1 MALLSCWGEV
11 TSENEKDVI
20 AANRIIHPKLE
31 ELLSILTNIL
41 SSAKIEYWIDQGTLL
56 GAYRHGKFIARD
68 SDVDIAIKDENQFKV
83 LSKLFDSKLPSVY
96 EWERKGS
103 HCRGY
108 KVWLKSGGTF
118 NGTFDGK
125 EIQWPLVV
133 CDVMFYQYDDDEN
146 AFVQQYEGFGVDT
159 FFIPEEVIFPLK
171 QIAFE
176 GGIYP
181 CPARVREYLEI
192 QYGYIGEGA
201 NWNPEL
207 KRWVQGDAISPALP
221 AA

>member
-11 TSENEKDVI
+11 TTENEKDVI

-68 SDVDIAIKDENQFKV
+68 SDVDIAISDEKHFKS
-83 LSKLFDSKLPSVY
+83 LSKLLESKLPSVY
-96 EWERKGS
+96 GCERKGS

-108 KVWLKSGGTF
+108 RVWLKTGGNF
-118 NGTFDGK
+118 KGTFDGN
-125 EIQWPLVV
+125 EIQWPSVA
-133 CDVMFYQYDDDEN
+133 CDVMFYQYDDESN
-146 AFVQQYEGFGVDT
+146 IYVQQYQGFGVDT
-159 FFIPEEVIFPLK
+159 FLIPEEVIFPLH

-181 CPARVREYLEI
+181 CPARVQEYLEI

-201 NWNPEL
+201 HWNPEIN
-207 KRWVQGDAISPALP
+207 RWVQG
-221 AA
+221 

>member
-11 TSENEKDVI
+11 TTANEKDVV
-20 AANRIIHPKLE
+20 AANRMIHPKLK
-31 ELLSILTNIL
+31 ELLSTLTDILD
-41 SSAKIEYWIDQGTLL
+41 SAEIEYWIDQGTLL

-68 SDVDIAIKDENQFKV
+68 SDVDIAIKDENQFKA

-108 KVWLKSGGTF
+108 RVWLKTGGTF

-133 CDVMFYQYDDDEN
+133 CDVMFYQHDDEKN
-146 AFVQQYEGFGVDT
+146 TFVQQYQGFGVDT
-159 FFIPEEVIFPLK
+159 FFIPEEVIFPLNR
-171 QIAFE
+171 IAFE
-176 GGIYP
+176 GDIYP
-181 CPARVREYLEI
+181 CPARVQEYLEI
-192 QYGYIGEGA
+192 QYGYIGQGA
-201 NWNPEL
+201 IWSPEL
-207 KRWVQGDAISPALP
+207 NRWVQG
-221 AA
+221 

>member
-11 TSENEKDVI
+11 TTENEKDVI

-68 SDVDIAIKDENQFKV
+68 SDIDIAIKDEKQFKA

-108 KVWLKSGGTF
+108 RVWLKSGGNF

-133 CDVMFYQYDDDEN
+133 CDVMFYQYNEEDKTY
-146 AFVQQYEGFGVDT
+146 VQQYQGFGVET
-159 FFIPEEVIFPLK
+159 SFIPETVIFPLD
-171 QIAFE
+171 QIEFE
-176 GGIYP
+176 GSMYP
-181 CPARVREYLEI
+181 CPNLIEEYLGI
-192 QYGYIGEGA
+192 
-201 NWNPEL
+201 
-207 KRWVQGDAISPALP
+207 
-221 AA
+221 

>member
-11 TSENEKDVI
+11 TTENEKDVI

-68 SDVDIAIKDENQFKV
+68 SDVDIAIKDENQFKA

-108 KVWLKSGGTF
+108 RVWLKSGGTF

-146 AFVQQYEGFGVDT
+146 TFVQQYQGFGVDT
-159 FFIPEEVIFPLK
+159 FFIPEEVIFPLN

-176 GGIYP
+176 GNIYP
-181 CPARVREYLEI
+181 CPARVQEYLEI

-201 NWNPEL
+201 IWNSEL
-207 KRWVQGDAISPALP
+207 NRWVQG
-221 AA
+221 

>member
-11 TSENEKDVI
+11 TTENEKDVI
-20 AANRIIHPKLE
+20 AANCILHPKLE
-31 ELLSILTNIL
+31 ELLSILTDIL

-68 SDVDIAIKDENQFKV
+68 SDVDIAIKDENQFQA
-83 LSKLFDSKLPSVY
+83 LAKLFNSKLPSGY

-108 KVWLKSGGTF
+108 RVWLKSGGTF

-125 EIQWPLVV
+125 EIEWPLVV
-133 CDVMFYQYDDDEN
+133 CDLMFYQYDADEN
-146 AFVQQYEGFGVDT
+146 TFVQQYQGFGVDSA
-159 FFIPEEVIFPLK
+159 FIPDAVIFPLK
-171 QIAFE
+171 QITFE
-176 GGIYP
+176 GNKYP
-181 CPARVREYLEI
+181 CPARVQEYLEI

-201 NWNPEL
+201 FWNPEL
-207 KRWVQGDAISPALP
+207 NRWVQANVIASAPT